1 MKLCL
6 VATALIACVALAG
19 PAGAAAKK
27 HKKAAHRVGVA
38 HTRIAPA
45 AAADPYTVRVGG
57 EYIGRDPDPNIRA
70 RMLRNP
76 HDWDG
81 PE

>member
-27 HKKAAHRVGVA
+27 HNKAVHRVGAA

-45 AAADPYTVRVGG
+45 TAGDPYTVRVSG
-57 EYIGRDPDPNIRA
+57 E
-70 RMLRNP
+70 
-76 HDWDG
+76 
-81 PE
+81 

>member
-1 MKLCL
+1 MKLCV
-6 VATALIACVALAG
+6 VATALIACVALAQ
-19 PAGAAAKK
+19 PAEAAKK
-27 HKKAAHRVGVA
+27 HKKAVHRTAAAHSRV
-38 HTRIAPA
+38 TPA
-45 AAADPYTVRVGG
+45 AIGGDPYTVRVGG